1 MHLSIK
7 QNNITDTE
15 NRFVAAQEE
24 KDRERMDWEFGVSRC
39 KLGEDNGTPLQYS
52 CLENSMDRGAWW
64 AAIYGVEQSQTRL
77 KQLSSSSRCKLLHIE
92 WLNNK
97 VLLYS
102 TENYTGISHNGK

>member
-39 KLGEDNGTPLQYS
+39 KLGEGNSTPL
-52 CLENSMDRGAWW
+52 
-64 AAIYGVEQSQTRL
+64 
-77 KQLSSSSRCKLLHIE
+77 
-92 WLNNK
+92 
-97 VLLYS
+97 
-102 TENYTGISHNGK
+102 